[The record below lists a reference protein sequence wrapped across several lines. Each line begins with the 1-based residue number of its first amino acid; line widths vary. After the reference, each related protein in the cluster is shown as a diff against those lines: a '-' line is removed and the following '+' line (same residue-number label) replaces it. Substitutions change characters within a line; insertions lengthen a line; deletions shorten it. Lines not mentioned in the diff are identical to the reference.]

1 MLASLY
7 IRNFALIEN
16 ATIEFDQGL
25 NILSGE
31 TGAGKSILIQAL
43 EVLLGG
49 RGSLDLIRD
58 GEEEAEVVGFFLVK
72 NREISLKRV
81 ISRSGR
87 NRAYLDERP
96 ITVTTLEEAGDSLVD
111 VASQH
116 AHQILLQPEKHL
128 LLLDEFAGLTDEVKF
143 YQEKLAAYRLCQQ
156 DKEGLLLRE
165 KEAREKEEF
174 FRYQLKELSEAGLK
188 EGEEDKLKN
197 EKELLKN
204 AVRLGEVCLRSEE
217 AIDSGEEALTTRVAR
232 VSKEIHQV
240 SSLDV
245 ELLAIGEQLE
255 AALCELREVTRRI
268 HMFGQKVS
276 CDPERLQEVEDR
288 LALISRLKKKH
299 GGSLES
305 MVAKEKEISEDL
317 ALLDNFEREIQ
328 KKEQELKQLEVDL
341 AQRAEVISKKRK
353 QAAIQISKEIEQEL
367 KCLGMGSAKFL
378 VKVEMGEKIFGEM
391 GYDTAEFLIAPNPGE
406 GAHSLAKTASG
417 GELSR
422 IFLAVKKVL
431 REVRPTATC
440 VFDEVD
446 VGIGGGVAEV
456 VGKNLSLLAKT
467 KQVICITH
475 LPQIACF
482 ADHHFIIQKKIE
494 KGRTQTQIERLK
506 KEQREEEIAR
516 MLAGIKITDKAMAH
530 AREMLR
536 NATRQS

>member
-1 MLASLY
+1 MLTSLY

-16 ATIEFDQGL
+16 ATIEFNQGL

-72 NREISLKRV
+72 DQETSLKRV

-96 ITVTTLEEAGDSLVD
+96 MTVTTLEEVGDSLVD

-128 LLLDEFAGLTDEVKF
+128 LLLDEFAVLTDEVRS
-143 YQEKLAAYRLCQQ
+143 YQEKLASYRLCQQ
-156 DKEGLLLRE
+156 DKEKLVSRE

-174 FRYQLKELSEAGLK
+174 LRYQLRELSEAGLK

-197 EKELLKN
+197 EKDLLKN
-204 AVRLGEVCLRSEE
+204 AVRVGEVCLRSEE
-217 AIDSGEEALTTRVAR
+217 ALDSGEEALTTRMAR
-232 VSKEIHQV
+232 IVKEIQQV
-240 SSLDV
+240 SSLDT
-245 ELLAIGEQLE
+245 ELLEIGAQLE
-255 AALCELREVTRRI
+255 APLCELQEAARRI
-268 HMFGQKVS
+268 HMFGQKIS
-276 CDPERLQEVEDR
+276 YDPERLQEVEDR

-299 GGSLES
+299 GGSFEAI
-305 MVAKEKEISEDL
+305 VTRQKEISQHL
-317 ALLDNFEREIQ
+317 ALLDNFEGEIQ
-328 KKEQELKQLEVDL
+328 KKEQELRQSEEDL
-341 AQRAEVISKKRK
+341 ARRAEIISKKRK
-353 QAAIQISKEIEQEL
+353 QAGTQISKEIEQEIRS
-367 KCLGMGSAKFL
+367 LGMEDAKFL
-378 VKVEMGEKIFGEM
+378 VKVEVGEKIFGDM

-422 IFLAVKKVL
+422 IFLAIKKVL
-431 REVRPTATC
+431 REVRPAATC

-446 VGIGGGVAEV
+446 VGIGGGIAEV
-456 VGKNLSLLAKT
+456 VGKNLSLLAK
-467 KQVICITH
+467 KRQVICITH

-494 KGRTQTQIERLK
+494 NGRTQTQIERLR